1 MKGSS
6 VEEISPQA
14 QWLALGA
21 RRARAL
27 ATIEQKEA
35 GAIDAAGASA
45 GQRAAAEM
53 GGADNAGGQGQPESQ
68 AQAATSTVALEP
80 EEHVTEQVTEQQL
93 AQADGQRMEARAAVA
108 AQPHKRQAVSAAT
121 AVGAVGDGGRLVPGE
136 ATEIA
141 DDTLARGGGRV
152 ERRGARGA
160 RRRLAP
166 YARDE

>member
-1 MKGSS
+1 MGSARNVLKDSS

-53 GGADNAGGQGQPESQ
+53 GGADNAGQPESQ

-136 ATEIA
+136 ATDIA

-166 YARDE
+166 